1 MSGPN
6 REYHGGNRGPDY
18 HCDSMSQVLHGS
30 RFARPRA
37 SDVIALHIARSAPEW
52 VKSQGRDPHDKVTRE
67 LPLEDNGGAFVVG
80 GIQCGHQRDDYSVAL
95 KPGEGAIPSN
105 AIHPGEAEDAYRR
118 RDYDLSWWLLM
129 VWVGVPIEAM
139 AQRDEPLEPIPNDVV
154 TRIAAG
160 LYEEWDD
167 EVPWLVL
174 FLKEI
179 SDDEQAASGDFRF
192 RGRA

>member
-1 MSGPN
+1 
-6 REYHGGNRGPDY
+6 
-18 HCDSMSQVLHGS
+18 
-30 RFARPRA
+30 
-37 SDVIALHIARSAPEW
+37 
-52 VKSQGRDPHDKVTRE
+52 
-67 LPLEDNGGAFVVG
+67 VVG

-192 RGRA
+192 MGRRV